1 MCLGTMFTK
10 EIVLKKF
17 GEDRFTDGQKVLIAR
32 GFILAIVAVTYGMAV
47 LLMDTAQV
55 FALGVWCFSGFSG
68 LFPLAVGAVYWK
80 RTTAA
85 GAIAC
90 IAVTAVTW
98 AALFYR
104 DIIAVKPPGGEELL
118 IFGMM
123 PVTVIVTA
131 SAITLVLVS
140 LLTSKPS
147 DSTLR
152 KFFA

>member
-1 MCLGTMFTK
+1 MFTK
-10 EIVLKKF
+10 DIVLKKF
-17 GEDRFTDGQKVLIAR
+17 GENRFTDGQKVLIAR

-47 LLMDTAQV
+47 LLMDAAQV
-55 FALGVWCFSGFSG
+55 FALGVWCFSGFAG

-90 IAVTAVTW
+90 IALTALTW

-104 DIIAVKPPGGEELL
+104 DIIATKPPGGDELL
-118 IFGMM
+118 IAGMM
-123 PVTVIVTA
+123 PVTLIVAVST
-131 SAITLVLVS
+131 ITLVVVS
-140 LLTSKPS
+140 LLTPKPPE
-147 DSTLR
+147 STLR